1 MKRSS
6 SRFEHEKEELNKTYE
21 LTNLRNGKDLQPN
34 SKNHLIKTQQLK
46 KFGKEGKGKNGI
58 KSKKQES
65 PKKKDQGHH
74 FRCLPKTVATVFN
87 ECIKKDETKMA
98 LVREMGFGA
107 FEILPD
113 YNLKQHMLKELV
125 NIFDFRNNI
134 IHSVHGEV
142 EITTQ
147 KIGKALVFHG
157 MVGDPFDTKV
167 DEKTLS
173 EEDLAVFKMFQGKH
187 QADLKRVVLRTPVD
201 TEANR
206 ILFKRVFLIFIQKC
220 FLLAT
225 SSPNVTSR
233 ALPTLFRLETT
244 RERNWA
250 LHVHDFLLEKVNKAK
265 QNNTKAIHGCCYVLM
280 IIYFHETHFGKNPRE
295 PETQLPWITYWT
307 GENLRKRLHRE
318 QNHATGLVQ
327 TGKLRAG
334 KERLERRNKEL
345 KMGVIRRKD
354 TESSESESAEFD
366 SEEGYNSEEF
376 SSGGSSPDIDSENT
390 MSEKMVQRRPLANPS
405 PALQERRSKKRQE
418 EPIDSGVQRNDESN
432 IPQGTGVLGKRKQ
445 PERDAKAKR

>member
-1 MKRSS
+1 
-6 SRFEHEKEELNKTYE
+6 
-21 LTNLRNGKDLQPN
+21 
-34 SKNHLIKTQQLK
+34 
-46 KFGKEGKGKNGI
+46 
-58 KSKKQES
+58 
-65 PKKKDQGHH
+65 
-74 FRCLPKTVATVFN
+74 
-87 ECIKKDETKMA
+87 MA

-107 FEILPD
+107 FKSLPD

-125 NIFDFRNNI
+125 NIFDIHDNI

-147 KIGKALVFHG
+147 KIGKALG
-157 MVGDPFDTKV
+157 LSWNGDPFDTKV
-167 DEKTLS
+167 DENTLS

-187 QADLKRVVLRTPVD
+187 QAELTRLVLRTPVD
-201 TEANR
+201 TEANW
-206 ILFKRVFLIFIQKC
+206 ILFKRAFFIFIQKC

-233 ALPTLFRLETT
+233 ALPTLFGIETT

-250 LHVHDFLLEKVNKAK
+250 LHVHDFLLEEVKKAK

-295 PETQLPWITYWT
+295 PEAQLPWITYWT
-307 GENLRKRLHRE
+307 GGNLKKRLHRK

-327 TGKLRAG
+327 TGRLRAG
-334 KERLERRNKEL
+334 KERLERRNNEL

-354 TESSESESAEFD
+354 IKSSESESAESD
-366 SEEGYNSEEF
+366 SEEGYDYEEGPDES

-390 MSEKMVQRRPLANPS
+390 MSEEMVQRRSLANPS
-405 PALQERRSKKRQE
+405 QLSKKE
-418 EPIDSGVQRNDESN
+418 EARKGKKNQSIRGKN
-432 IPQGTGVLGKRKQ
+432 IPVHQ
-445 PERDAKAKR
+445 